1 MADFQFLIVEGNTA
15 QKNAEIRAQGGRVYA
30 EVYRAVLRAIAPGAH
45 CQVLSPC
52 EEDPS
57 GLAARID
64 LAGVDGAVWTGSSLN
79 AYSPIPEVTGQ
90 VALFEQLFD
99 ARVPIFG
106 SCWGLQVMAT
116 ALGGKVRRN
125 PWGRE
130 IGIARDIA
138 LTAEGAAHPMYAGK
152 PGRFEAIAMHVDD
165 VERLPAGCSVLAG
178 NAASAVQA
186 AVLDDGE
193 RSFWGVQYHPEF
205 DLRVLALGMRRV
217 APDLIAEGLF
227 ETPAALD
234 AVCDGL
240 IRIDADPT
248 GSRSACSALGI
259 GDSVLNPATRR
270 LEIANWIDQVVRPRA
285 AARGDT
291 PAEQAAS

>member
-1 MADFQFLIVEGNTA
+1 MAELKFLIVEGNTA
-15 QKNAEIRAQGGRVYA
+15 LKNAEIRAQGGRVYA
-30 EVYRAVLRAIAPGAH
+30 DVYRAVLRAIAPGAR

-52 EEDPS
+52 DDDLT
-57 GLAARID
+57 GLAGRID
-64 LAGVDGAVWTGSSLN
+64 LEGVDGAVWTGSSLN

-130 IGIARDIA
+130 IGLARDIA

-152 PGRFEAIAMHVDD
+152 PARFDAIAMHVDD
-165 VERLPAGCSVLAG
+165 VEVLPSGCHVLAG
-178 NAASAVQA
+178 NAASAIQA

-205 DLRVLALGMRRV
+205 DLGVLALGMRRV
-217 APDLIAEGLF
+217 AADLIAEGF
-227 ETPAALD
+227 FAAPAELD
-234 AVCDGL
+234 AVCDSL
-240 IRIDADPT
+240 LRIDARPEA
-248 GSRSACSALGI
+248 SRAAASILGL
-259 GDSVLNPATRR
+259 GDSVLDPAARR
-270 LEIANWIDQVVRPRA
+270 LEIANWVAGVARPRS
-285 AARGDT
+285 AARRAA